1 MSAESKK
8 VKLAIVDCAYCGGC
22 EIAIA
27 DLGLELLSLLSQKVD
42 LVYAPILMSARDYGP
57 VDVAFVMGAIR
68 FVEDIKAVKEARE
81 KAKILV
87 AFGTCPAFGSLST
100 LANLYTTEELLESAY
115 VTAISM
121 EHGGKKTIPSEN
133 VPELVNEIKPLSDY
147 VKVDLTLP
155 GCPPPLEV
163 IRAGFDALL
172 SGQSS
177 GGKKE

>member
-1 MSAESKK
+1 LPETEKL
-8 VKLAIVDCAYCGGC
+8 KLAIVDCAYCGGC

-27 DLGLELLSLLSQKVD
+27 DLGLELLSLLSQKID

-57 VDVAFVMGAIR
+57 VDVAFVVGAVR

-100 LANLYTTEELLESAY
+100 LANLYTKEELLESAY
-115 VTAISM
+115 VTALSM
-121 EHGGKKTIPSEN
+121 EHGGKKTIPTEN

-155 GCPPPLEV
+155 GFPPPLEV
-163 IRAGFDALL
+163 IRDAFDAILY
-172 SGQSS
+172 GQPS